1 MYPFLHA
8 EKQQQLLSFVQ
19 RFYIRKLKRAG
30 NILSS
35 LWFVQPYQLIILYLV
50 VKYKLGIMEVKGF
63 LPTKNL
69 KFLYNSLA
77 VLVRHGQAQKC
88 FWLNPSNK
96 SLRNFKN
103 SYLTKFSTNQLTID
117 DNGIWA

>member
-50 VKYKLGIMEVKGF
+50 VKYKPFQPQLAVLSYSMVELYIRLGIMKENVFG
-63 LPTKNL
+63 LG
-69 KFLYNSLA
+69 YA
-77 VLVRHGQAQKC
+77 
-88 FWLNPSNK
+88 
-96 SLRNFKN
+96 
-103 SYLTKFSTNQLTID
+103 
-117 DNGIWA
+117 